1 MFGLTIE
8 AFVIAFVI
16 IGIVVY
22 FKMSTYSER
31 AEYAEDLSKEQL
43 KSLVYSLAKSL
54 KDSKEEDERLRR
66 KIEDLQFSD
75 SLQREQTKFLTANVN
90 KTATTV

>member
-54 KDSKEEDERLRR
+54 KDSKEEDERLRQ